1 MLRVEDYFVYSPDTG
16 EVVWS
21 KNARGARCVP
31 GRKVGTSDKNG
42 YLTVKVMGTTWKVH
56 RLIFLLMGEPLPE
69 VVDHINGIPSDNR
82 WCNLR
87 AGTPLNNAHNR
98 KAHRNNT
105 SGFKGV
111 TFDRGNIRA
120 QITVRGKH
128 YSKGGFKTVEDAAE
142 WYQQMSSTLHGD
154 FSEWTSR
161 GLEPASA

>member
-21 KNARGARCVP
+21 KSAKGARCVP
-31 GRKVGTSDKNG
+31 GRRVGTPDKNG
-42 YLTVKVMGTTWKVH
+42 YLTVKVRGTTWKV
-56 RLIFLLMGEPLPE
+56 
-69 VVDHINGIPSDNR
+69 
-82 WCNLR
+82 
-87 AGTPLNNAHNR
+87 
-98 KAHRNNT
+98 HRNNT

-128 YSKGGFKTVEDAAE
+128 YSKSGFKTVEDAAK
-142 WYQQMSSTLHGD
+142 WYQHMSSTLHGE

>member
-1 MLRVEDYFVYSPDTG
+1 MLRVEDYFVYSTDTG

-21 KNARGARCVP
+21 KSAKGARCVP
-31 GRKVGTSDKNG
+31 GR
-42 YLTVKVMGTTWKVH
+42 
-56 RLIFLLMGEPLPE
+56 
-69 VVDHINGIPSDNR
+69 
-82 WCNLR
+82 R

-128 YSKGGFKTVEDAAE
+128 YSKGGFKTVVDAAR
-142 WYQQMSSTLHGD
+142 WYQHMSSTLHGE
-154 FSEWTSR
+154 FSEWTSH